1 MMSSVLSA
9 YQEEIFDALINKGW
23 SYSQVSTILAEKG
36 VHITR
41 QSIHSWHTRLCKKI
55 AARKEMS
62 MQGVEKHPD
71 NTMEIVN
78 RSGVSFEPNKSHQMD
93 TPKTRAESIKRELE
107 KIESKKQ
114 THFFFPDL
122 TIKTSG
128 KRV

>member
-1 MMSSVLSA
+1 MSSVLSA
-9 YQEEIFDALINKGW
+9 YQEEIFDALVNKGW

-62 MQGVEKHPD
+62 MRAINDQSD
-71 NTMEIVN
+71 NTMEN
-78 RSGVSFEPNKSHQMD
+78 AKRSGVSFYPNKSHQLD
-93 TPKTRAESIKRELE
+93 TPKARAESIKRELE

-122 TIKTSG
+122 PIKTSG
-128 KRV
+128 KRI

>member
-62 MQGVEKHPD
+62 MQAVEKHPD
-71 NTMEIVN
+71 ITIEMAD
-78 RSGVSFEPNKSHQMD
+78 RSDASFNSNKSHQMD

-107 KIESKKQ
+107 KIESRIPS
-114 THFFFPDL
+114 HFFFPDL

-128 KRV
+128 KRA